1 MTNDRKKR
9 NIVSGQLGDEIFS
22 PEETA
27 NSSILWIIFITPGK
41 LILWF
46 EYLFPHRVGDVF
58 GSARRKKSPIIE
70 MSYSITFYILL
81 LSTLLFF
88 INRCA

>member
-1 MTNDRKKR
+1 MANDRKKR
-9 NIVSGQLGDEIFS
+9 NIFSRQLGDEIFS

-27 NSSILWIIFITPGK
+27 NSSILWMIFIAPGK

-46 EYLFPHRVGDVF
+46 EYLFPHRLGDVF

-70 MSYSITFYILL
+70 MSYSITFYTLLIAILL
-81 LSTLLFF
+81 VF
-88 INRCA
+88 ISRFA